1 VRVLFL
7 THRLP
12 YAPNR
17 GDRIRAYHI
26 VKSLAARTEVEV
38 VSLVHD
44 RHELAQA
51 ERLRQMGVRVTA
63 IRAPRV
69 KNLANAA
76 LRLLGPQPL
85 THLLLAAPGLAAE
98 LRRIVTERP
107 PDVVLAYCSGMAR
120 FALEPPLSALPLVVD
135 LVDVDSEKWAALA
148 LSSRWPMRWIYA
160 REARHLSRFE
170 RTIATTA
177 KATLVVSDREADALR
192 ALAPES
198 KILVIPIGVDLRFLV
213 PQAAAAASPVV
224 VFCGVMNYTPNVEGA
239 LWFCEKVWPAIRSRR
254 PDAQLLLVGSDPVAA
269 LRQLH
274 SPANGIE
281 VTGTVEDVRPYLWRS
296 AVAIAPLLTA
306 RGTQTKVLEAVGA
319 GLPVVVTQQVLD
331 GLPAAIHSACR
342 LGVSEESFS
351 DETLRLLAM
360 PPAERRQVAGTA
372 DLAALAWETQLGP
385 LHQVLEDA
393 RGRDAIAV

>member
-26 VKSLAARTEVEV
+26 VKSLAARMEVDV

-44 RHELAQA
+44 DHEMAQA
-51 ERLRQMGVRVTA
+51 ERLRQIGVRVTA
-63 IRAPRV
+63 IRVPRFR
-69 KNLANAA
+69 NLVNAA

-85 THLLLAAPGLAAE
+85 THLLLTAPGLTE
-98 LRRIVTERP
+98 VLRRIVAERP

-120 FALEPPLSALPLVVD
+120 FALQPPLSAFPLVVD

-148 LSSRWPMRWIYA
+148 PASRWPMRWIYA
-160 REARHLSRFE
+160 REARHLAAFE
-170 RTIATTA
+170 RTIAATA
-177 KATLVVSDREADALR
+177 KTTLVVSDREADALR
-192 ALAPES
+192 AIAPEA
-198 KILVIPIGVDLRFLV
+198 KILVIPIGVDLQPLV
-213 PQAAAAASPVV
+213 PQAAAAAPPVV

-254 PDAQLLLVGSDPVAA
+254 PDAQLLLVGSDPVPA
-269 LRQLH
+269 LRHLH

-281 VTGTVEDVRPYLWRS
+281 VTGTVEDVRPYLWRA

-319 GLPVVVTQQVLD
+319 GLPVVVTPPVLD
-331 GLPAAIHSACR
+331 GLPTAVRSACR
-342 LGVSEESFS
+342 LGVSAELFAQ
-351 DETLRLLAM
+351 ETLSLLAM
-360 PPAERRQVAGTA
+360 PPAERRQMAGTA
-372 DLAALAWETQLGP
+372 DLAALDWETQLGP
-385 LHQVLEDA
+385 LHGVLEDS
-393 RGRDAIAV
+393 RRRHAIAV